1 MSMIHIAE
9 PSTTS
14 SLTNIQEGDVQPN
27 AVDLRLGKVFKPN
40 ATPFTLNADG
50 SKEHRGSIEI
60 KPDPIDGYFYLY
72 PGTYEVVME
81 NIVTIGPHE
90 AGWVITRSTLNR
102 NGIFL
107 TSGLYDSG
115 YSGMMAAAM
124 HIFGDGIKIEPG
136 SRIGQF
142 LLFKSE
148 SIGTYEGSY
157 GAESEHDKNYIG

>member
-1 MSMIHIAE
+1 MFNPMLLIFVLAKCLNRMQH
-9 PSTTS
+9 
-14 SLTNIQEGDVQPN
+14 
-27 AVDLRLGKVFKPN
+27 RL
-40 ATPFTLNADG
+40 LLMQM
-50 SKEHRGSIEI
+50 
-60 KPDPIDGYFYLY
+60 DPIDGYFYLY

-115 YSGMMAAAM
+115 YSGVMAAAM